1 LGHFYVPLLTEL
13 VFLLFLLV
21 FLDFKLLNGRETF
34 TCETHTCAYK
44 KKKTEFLIGELNK
57 CSVLL

>member
-13 VFLLFLLV
+13 FFLLFLLV
-21 FLDFKLLNGRETF
+21 FLDFKLNGRETF